1 MKSCRNHLPPLES
14 HFYSSSIFTPPTTA
28 SFSPHALSARLPP
41 LQVFFSRILPVL
53 PSPRLPPFSFLLC
66 LAFSLLCPTPL
77 LHQAFSNSLCWA
89 QPQLQTYIPK
99 ELKHLMFGWKW
110 KREKTKNKPYTL
122 DLFAQLSLPPP
133 SIPPSLPP
141 STPPLHI
148 CFPPSSPSYVPPHP
162 KCCLFIIAE
171 VF

>member
-28 SFSPHALSARLPP
+28 SSSPHALSARLTP

-53 PSPRLPPFSFLLC
+53 SSPRLASPSSSFLLC
-66 LAFSLLCPTPL
+66 LAFSLSCPTPL
-77 LHQAFSNSLCWA
+77 LHQAFFKQLVLGSAPTSNIHSKGAETSHVWVKMKKRKK
-89 QPQLQTYIPK
+89 QKTNPTPSTY
-99 ELKHLMFGWKW
+99 
-110 KREKTKNKPYTL
+110 
-122 DLFAQLSLPPP
+122 LP
-133 SIPPSLPP
+133 SAPSLPP
-141 STPPLHI
+141 SLLPPLSI

>member
-53 PSPRLPPFSFLLC
+53 PSPRLPPSSFLLC
-66 LAFSLLCPTPL
+66 LAFSLSCSTPL
-77 LHQAFSNSLCWA
+77 LHQAFFKQLVLGSASTSNIHSKGAETAHVWV
-89 QPQLQTYIPK
+89 K
-99 ELKHLMFGWKW
+99 MK
-110 KREKTKNKPYTL
+110 KRKNKKQTL
-122 DLFAQLSLPPP
+122 HPRLICPALPPTTP
-133 SIPPSLPP
+133 LSLPP
-141 STPPLHI
+141 STPPLSI

>member
-66 LAFSLLCPTPL
+66 LAFSLSCPTPL
-77 LHQAFSNSLCWA
+77 LHQAFFKQLVLGSASTSNIHSKGAETSHVWV
-89 QPQLQTYIPK
+89 K
-99 ELKHLMFGWKW
+99 MK
-110 KREKTKNKPYTL
+110 KRKNKPYTL

-133 SIPPSLPP
+133 SLPPSLPP